1 MSYQVLARKWRPQK
15 FAELVGQEHVVS
27 AISNALDNDKLHHA
41 YLFTGT
47 RGVGK
52 TTIARIFSKSLN
64 CETGQSATPCGTC
77 NACTDIDEGRF
88 VDLLEIDAASRTKVE
103 DTRELLDNV
112 QYKPTRGR
120 FKVYLI
126 DEVHMLSKHSFNAL
140 LKTLE
145 EPPPH
150 VKFLLA
156 TTDPQKLPVTILSRC
171 LQFSLKALSREQIQ
185 TQLEHILKQESIP
198 SEASALGHLARAA
211 QGSMRDALS
220 LTDQAIAQGNN
231 QVTLATVTE
240 MLGLLDKNQVMRLV
254 KAVIEKNSTQAMHE
268 LDDICVH
275 APDYSQVLA
284 ELLSLLHQVSLTQ
297 IVPDIC
303 KIETLSARAVYQL
316 SKSVTAEHIQ
326 LLYQIVLQGKKDLP
340 FAPDPFSG
348 LQMTV
353 LRMLAFSPASKVEL
367 DLEAGHAQAQAEKKT
382 LELSS
387 DAKPRNES
395 DSKADESDDAS
406 ESPQLAEPAKLDET
420 PALVQPV
427 NSVESSPVVV
437 QSPPND
443 PLVIAKDIAQDE
455 GLATGDSKNK
465 TDVSHE
471 PELDKTTQQPKQSE
485 AAMQPDSIE
494 HTHSQHADATDDNY
508 QHDMMNMSF
517 MDDEA
522 ESSMFSE
529 YDELASDAKLQ
540 RDAAQQL
547 ISQDSISTD
556 SGADQLSTTSDLL
569 ALADQLDNEEPEDE
583 DVKEERG
590 EATTS
595 SLFDRL
601 MNQENTVFN
610 GDADLPT
617 QNKQS
622 AEQSQEEKPYR
633 NPLEPEAAVEDKSL
647 EVAEP
652 RLQEDKSS
660 ETPPWETQELT
671 QDKEEVIR
679 TEEVDTEDEIDLSS
693 YDEDMPFSNDEELS
707 SEGASTLIDSNI
719 DVQAESPQDTEV
731 QTHKDVQSDT
741 TSEQNVFPETKALD
755 PAMEIAAMFQDEFL
769 DLSKVEVTH
778 PKVAPYLEDGNK
790 LLQAK
795 QINKWSDFI
804 EELGVGGLNKQL
816 LLQSNL
822 IEHGDKFV
830 IRIAERNKHL
840 DEEQHRTTITEA
852 LSTFYKK
859 PIEFVVEYGEVS
871 ETPFQ
876 IQQQISL
883 VRHNHA
889 HNVVETNDSIQ
900 ELIKAFE
907 GQIVEDSIKPR

>member
-1 MSYQVLARKWRPQK
+1 
-15 FAELVGQEHVVS
+15 
-27 AISNALDNDKLHHA
+27 
-41 YLFTGT
+41 
-47 RGVGK
+47 
-52 TTIARIFSKSLN
+52 
-64 CETGQSATPCGTC
+64 
-77 NACTDIDEGRF
+77 
-88 VDLLEIDAASRTKVE
+88 
-103 DTRELLDNV
+103 
-112 QYKPTRGR
+112 
-120 FKVYLI
+120 
-126 DEVHMLSKHSFNAL
+126 
-140 LKTLE
+140 
-145 EPPPH
+145 
-150 VKFLLA
+150 
-156 TTDPQKLPVTILSRC
+156 
-171 LQFSLKALSREQIQ
+171 
-185 TQLEHILKQESIP
+185 
-198 SEASALGHLARAA
+198 
-211 QGSMRDALS
+211 
-220 LTDQAIAQGNN
+220 
-231 QVTLATVTE
+231 
-240 MLGLLDKNQVMRLV
+240 
-254 KAVIEKNSTQAMHE
+254 
-268 LDDICVH
+268 
-275 APDYSQVLA
+275 
-284 ELLSLLHQVSLTQ
+284 
-297 IVPDIC
+297 
-303 KIETLSARAVYQL
+303 
-316 SKSVTAEHIQ
+316 
-326 LLYQIVLQGKKDLP
+326 
-340 FAPDPFSG
+340 
-348 LQMTV
+348 
-353 LRMLAFSPASKVEL
+353 
-367 DLEAGHAQAQAEKKT
+367 
-382 LELSS
+382 
-387 DAKPRNES
+387 
-395 DSKADESDDAS
+395 
-406 ESPQLAEPAKLDET
+406 
-420 PALVQPV
+420 
-427 NSVESSPVVV
+427 
-437 QSPPND
+437 
-443 PLVIAKDIAQDE
+443 
-455 GLATGDSKNK
+455 
-465 TDVSHE
+465 
-471 PELDKTTQQPKQSE
+471 
-485 AAMQPDSIE
+485 
-494 HTHSQHADATDDNY
+494 
-508 QHDMMNMSF
+508 MMNMSF

-529 YDELASDAKLQ
+529 YDELASDAQLQ

-583 DVKEERG
+583 EVTEESG

-610 GDADLPT
+610 GDADLPI

-633 NPLEPEAAVEDKSL
+633 NPLEPEAA
-647 EVAEP
+647 A
-652 RLQEDKSS
+652 EDKSS

-671 QDKEEVIR
+671 QDKEEVVSA
-679 TEEVDTEDEIDLSS
+679 EEVHTEDEIDLSS
-693 YDEDMPFSNDEELS
+693 YDEDMPFSNDEGLS
-707 SEGASTLIDSNI
+707 AEATSTLIDSNI
-719 DVQAESPQDTEV
+719 DAQAESPLDTEV
-731 QTHKDVQSDT
+731 QAHKDVQADT
-741 TSEQNVFPETKALD
+741 SSEQKILPGTKALD

>member
-198 SEASALGHLARAA
+198 SEVSALGHLARAA

-231 QVTLATVTE
+231 QVSLTTVTE

-254 KAVIEKNSTQAMHE
+254 KAVIEKDSTQAMQE

-275 APDYSQVLA
+275 APDYGQVLA

-303 KIETLSARAVYQL
+303 KIETVSARAIYQL

-367 DLEAGHAQAQAEKKT
+367 DLESAHAQALAEKKT
-382 LELSS
+382 AELST
-387 DAKPRNES
+387 DADSVSIADNNQRKPELADINEQREQGPVLRES
-395 DSKADESDDAS
+395 ALDESALNDA
-406 ESPQLAEPAKLDET
+406 
-420 PALVQPV
+420 
-427 NSVESSPVVV
+427 VESLNDKVEQSTSPGSDEVV
-437 QSPPND
+437 QESSLSEQVESTQEAEQKSP
-443 PLVIAKDIAQDE
+443 AEHK
-455 GLATGDSKNK
+455 
-465 TDVSHE
+465 VSAE
-471 PELDKTTQQPKQSE
+471 QSE
-485 AAMQPDSIE
+485 TSMQTIPVE
-494 HTHSQHADATDDNY
+494 HTDSSHPQANDDQH
-508 QHDMMNMSF
+508 QQDMMNMSF

-529 YDELASDAKLQ
+529 YDELASDAQLQ

-547 ISQDSISTD
+547 IQPEPEETD
-556 SGADQLSTTSDLL
+556 SSANHLSTTSDLL
-569 ALADQLDNEEPEDE
+569 ALAEQLDNEEPEEEEVAESE
-583 DVKEERG
+583 D
-590 EATTS
+590 ATTTS

-601 MNQENTVFN
+601 MKQENTVFN
-610 GDADLPT
+610 GDADLPS
-617 QNKQS
+617 QNKLAAS
-622 AEQSQEEKPYR
+622 ESTEEKPYR
-633 NPLEPEAAVEDKSL
+633 NPLEPEAG
-647 EVAEP
+647 
-652 RLQEDKSS
+652 Q
-660 ETPPWETQELT
+660 TPPWESS
-671 QDKEEVIR
+671 QDTVESEALSPSETLVPSDGLSASEEASI
-679 TEEVDTEDEIDLSS
+679 EDDTDLPS
-693 YDEDMPFSNDEELS
+693 YDEDMPFSNDDDSFAEQETRPVES
-707 SEGASTLIDSNI
+707 SHALETAP
-719 DVQAESPQDTEV
+719 QAELHSDPQ
-731 QTHKDVQSDT
+731 
-741 TSEQNVFPETKALD
+741 SEQHSGQSLAPEATTKALD

-822 IEHGDKFV
+822 IEHGDRFV

-852 LSTFYKK
+852 LTAFYKK
-859 PIEFVVEYGEVS
+859 PIEFVVEYGDVS

-883 VRHNHA
+883 VRHKHA
-889 HNVVETNDSIQ
+889 HTVVETNDSIQ